1 MNKLFAFRAFCGVL
15 RVVGLRSLLAMGARS
30 LMVCSL
36 GPGLLAQ
43 TDVASLRIAEELT
56 PPGGIAQVKVEL
68 TEPRPIIIV
77 KSNVRSANSGAQSR
91 RFSIPVRALGGG
103 LLGPVQGARAFSAS
117 GNLAG
122 AATIVG
128 DEIRLQILSPDGQF
142 GLVPD
147 TPLVVFTAPVSA
159 SAAPGATATLSLDLG
174 SMEIRKPDGQSY
186 GTESKPGTLRVGGV
200 SIDRVLVSGDF
211 VAAGTELVIR
221 GSGFVQGGDLDI
233 NEVDTVSVRVVNS
246 TEVRAVVQQSFSLYG
261 RRIRWRNPGN
271 DEDEFFPVS
280 GTPTAP
286 PGTHPLIAATFPLFG
301 EAANTAARIAFPA
314 ARVPGLALE
323 NPSAT
328 PATVTIRGFQGSAST
343 AFQATRTLTAGGT
356 HVEDLATLFGTAN
369 HGLSAVQLESAQP
382 IRVLG
387 LAADTA
393 QSVVEPIAATSATPV
408 NIALNAAVSGAS
420 FTGGGIAPGE
430 IVSLFGGPF
439 LSPSASATGLP
450 LPQQL
455 GGISVTIN
463 DLPAPLFFVGQGQIN
478 CLAPLELTGDTVVV
492 RVRVQGVVQAT
503 LSVPRRAV
511 SPAIFTF
518 DFSGGGPGVLAE
530 NSTGRV
536 ATPATPLKVGEF
548 AVIYCTG
555 LGAVTNPP
563 ATGSG
568 APALPLSNT
577 VVVPTVRIGGVN
589 VPVLFSGLS
598 PGFAGLYQVNVPISA
613 DLPKGSAVPVQ
624 IAIGGVSSNTVTTAI
639 E

>member
-1 MNKLFAFRAFCGVL
+1 MNKLFGIRALCRVL
-15 RVVGLRSLLAMGARS
+15 RGVGLRSLLATAGI
-30 LMVCSL
+30 LCILV
-36 GPGLLAQ
+36 PGLLAQ
-43 TDVASLRIAEELT
+43 TDIASLRIADET
-56 PPGGIAQVKVEL
+56 SPAGGIAQIKVEL

-77 KSNVRSANSGAQSR
+77 KSSVRSAASGAQTR
-91 RFSIPVRALGGG
+91 RFSIPIRALGGG
-103 LLGPVQGARAFSAS
+103 LLGAIQGARAFSAS

-122 AATIVG
+122 AATVAG
-128 DEIRLQILSPDGQF
+128 DEIRLQILSADGQF

-147 TPLVVFTAPVSA
+147 TPLVVFSAPVSG
-159 SAAPGATATLSLDLG
+159 SAAAGSTASLSLDLG
-174 SMEIRKPDGQSY
+174 SLEIRKPDGQSY
-186 GTESKPGTLRVGGV
+186 GTESKPGTFRVGGV
-200 SIDRVLVSGDF
+200 SIDRVLFSGDS
-211 VAAGTELVIR
+211 VPAGTELVIR

-233 NEVDTVSVRVVNS
+233 NEVSTVSVRVVNS
-246 TEVRAVVQQSFSLYG
+246 TEVRALVQQSFSLYG
-261 RRIRWRNPGN
+261 RRIRWRNPGD

-280 GTPTAP
+280 GSPTAP

-301 EAANTAARIAFPA
+301 EAANAAVRIAFPA
-314 ARVPGLALE
+314 TAAVPGIALE
-323 NPSAT
+323 NPSAA
-328 PATVTIRGFQGSAST
+328 PVTVSIRGFQGAAST
-343 AFQATRTLTAGGT
+343 AFQATRTLAAGGT

-369 HGLSAVQLESAQP
+369 HGLTAVQIEAQQP
-382 IRVLG
+382 VRVIG
-387 LAADTA
+387 LAGDTA
-393 QSVVEPIAATSATPV
+393 QSVVLPIAATSAAPV

-455 GGISVTIN
+455 GGISVTMN

-568 APALPLSNT
+568 ALALPLANT

-624 IAIGGVSSNTVTTAI
+624 IAIGGVTSNTVTTAI